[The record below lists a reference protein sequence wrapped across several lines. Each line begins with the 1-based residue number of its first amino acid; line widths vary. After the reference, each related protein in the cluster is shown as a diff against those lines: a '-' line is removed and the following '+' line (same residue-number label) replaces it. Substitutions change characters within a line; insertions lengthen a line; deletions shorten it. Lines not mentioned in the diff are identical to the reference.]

1 MDSADDLF
9 WKGSKS
15 IHIFRFTNCKVCS
28 TDIEKYI
35 SSQFDK
41 FNNDDNSNSN
51 YFIQG
56 T

>member
-1 MDSADDLF
+1 MNLADDLF
-9 WKGSKS
+9 WKGPKS
-15 IHIFRFTNCKVCS
+15 IHIFRFTKVS
-28 TDIEKYI
+28 SADNEKYI

-41 FNNDDNSNSN
+41 SNSVDNSNLN